1 MSDKSDYRSLVG
13 STTRK
18 YFETIGLPSQDNP
31 DLPFS
36 KKRFSSG
43 GQYGLEIASAQTSDT
58 INNMLEAQDA
68 LGFKNQRFTETRG
81 IFRLNDKEIE
91 DMVEICK
98 SNKRGLTL
106 SVGPRAFYDTSASA
120 RSLQGA
126 RISYRLRG
134 TENLVHAVED
144 VRRATELGVRGILV
158 YDEGLLSV
166 LNKMRS
172 DEFIPKDT
180 TFKSSVHC
188 GHGNPASCKLLE
200 DNGADLINVVGD
212 LTLPMVASIRETI
225 DTCIDI
231 HTDTPKSSGGFI
243 RTYEVPDL
251 VKIGSPIFL
260 KSGAISSPT
269 HAHLPSKE
277 DIKNRVQQ
285 AYRVKQT
292 LDKYYPEAI
301 EIKTSDPTIA
311 IPV

>member
-1 MSDKSDYRSLVG
+1 MKDKSVYKSLIG
-13 STTRK
+13 SKSRE
-18 YFETIGLPSQDNP
+18 YFKSIGLPSQDNS
-31 DLPFS
+31 DLPYS
-36 KKRFSSG
+36 QKRFSSG
-43 GQYGLEIASAQTSDT
+43 GQYGIEIASAQTSDT
-58 INNMLEAQDA
+58 INEMLEVQDE

-81 IFRLNDKEIE
+81 IFRLNDKQIE

-98 SNKRGLTL
+98 SNNRGLTL

-144 VRRATELGVRGILV
+144 VRRATDLGVRGILV
-158 YDEGLLSV
+158 YDEGLLSL
-166 LNKMRS
+166 LNRMRS

-180 TFKSSVHC
+180 VFKSSVHC

-212 LTLPMVASIRETI
+212 LTLPMISSIREAV

-243 RTYEVPDL
+243 RTYEAPDL
-251 VKIGSPIFL
+251 VKVGSPIFL

-277 DIKNRVQQ
+277 DIKNRVYQ
-285 AYRVKQT
+285 AFRVKET
-292 LDKYYPEAI
+292 INKYYPEAI
-301 EIKTSDPTIA
+301 EIKTPDPTIA
-311 IPV
+311 IPA